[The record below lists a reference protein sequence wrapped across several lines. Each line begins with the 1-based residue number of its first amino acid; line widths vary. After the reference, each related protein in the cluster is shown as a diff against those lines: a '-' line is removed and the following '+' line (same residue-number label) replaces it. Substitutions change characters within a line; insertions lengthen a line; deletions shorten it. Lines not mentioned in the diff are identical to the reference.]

1 MQILYCN
8 IGNPHSL
15 GQQPVTFFREVSL
28 SALDYSFVMNA
39 CSTVAYLLIA
49 FVRSS
54 LYVIIQLSWT
64 KVKLMLYTGME
75 SWKPLYT
82 WMSISKLVLKTFA
95 IFLYGR

>member
-28 SALDYSFVMNA
+28 CALDSSYVMNA
-39 CSTVAYLLIA
+39 CTTVAYLLIA

-54 LYVIIQLSWT
+54 PYVIIQLSWT
-64 KVKLMLYTGME
+64 KVRLMLYTGNTL
-75 SWKPLYT
+75 S
-82 WMSISKLVLKTFA
+82 
-95 IFLYGR
+95 